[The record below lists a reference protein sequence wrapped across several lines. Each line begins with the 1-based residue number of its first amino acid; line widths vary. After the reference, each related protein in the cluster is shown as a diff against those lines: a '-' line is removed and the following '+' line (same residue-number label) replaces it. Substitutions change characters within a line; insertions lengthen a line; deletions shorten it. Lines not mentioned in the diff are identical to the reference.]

1 MRSVNIMSK
10 ELLKQVEELKNKID
24 EANIELEKLQQIK
37 CEKPTSL
44 EVGWIAH

>member
-24 EANIELEKLQQIK
+24 EANIELEKLQ
-37 CEKPTSL
+37 
-44 EVGWIAH
+44 